1 MKKHFFFISWLIV
14 LIIGLGLGYL
24 IFRPQPTSPKTDSLV
39 IYNRLQSQGFL
50 VTQSN
55 VSEQKITIDN
65 TSGDWLKDFLLGQ
78 TIEASGFMKTS
89 LGVDLQKLQPEDII
103 VADKQI
109 IINLPPVEIQ
119 SVEIL
124 WNIFL
129 QNKQGI
135 LKRLFNNEDGYNE
148 AFSQLKETARQAAMS
163 EDNIKQAQ
171 ESTIKEI
178 TRLVNLI
185 EGEKEVVVKFK

>member
-135 LKRLFNNEDGYNE
+135 LKRF
-148 AFSQLKETARQAAMS
+148 
-163 EDNIKQAQ
+163 
-171 ESTIKEI
+171 
-178 TRLVNLI
+178 
-185 EGEKEVVVKFK
+185 